1 MIKNVIIGVLVLLS
15 LFFFFYGL
23 TQQIKA
29 EQLTELLLKSE
40 RDALQQRETLE
51 AAVEQA
57 RRQAELTRLE
67 FERTNQVRK

>member
-1 MIKNVIIGVLVLLS
+1 MIKNVIIGVLAFLS

-40 RDALQQRETLE
+40 RKALQQRETLE

-67 FERTNQVRK
+67 LERTSQARK

>member
-57 RRQAELTRLE
+57 LRQAELNRLE
-67 FERTNQVRK
+67 LERTNQVRK